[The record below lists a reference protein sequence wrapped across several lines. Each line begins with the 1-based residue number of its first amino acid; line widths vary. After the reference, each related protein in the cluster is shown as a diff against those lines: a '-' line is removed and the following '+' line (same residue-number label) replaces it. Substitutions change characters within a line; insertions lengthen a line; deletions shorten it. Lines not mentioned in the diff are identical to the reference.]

1 MIDYTRKFKT
11 ECSKAKLDPQV
22 RAMAEL
28 MLQGWT
34 AQDSFVVLGF
44 NKPHLTD
51 EYNKQQIDKIV
62 TDSDFCKY
70 IETRQR
76 SMRRNAS
83 KQVEVEGGE
92 EGKAQIK
99 LMNKEEI
106 LQEALQSALSLPVTD
121 KNRVDILMKY
131 ADLALLKKEEV
142 KEEESLIHYYL
153 PLSCNNCSLYL
164 ANKKKSQT

>member
-51 EYNKQQIDKIV
+51 DYNKQQMDKII

-76 SMRRNAS
+76 SMKRSAS
-83 KQVEVEGGE
+83 RQAEVEE
-92 EGKAQIK
+92 TEDSAPVK
-99 LMNKEEI
+99 LLSKEEV
-106 LQEALQSALSLPVTD
+106 LQEALQTAMLLP
-121 KNRVDILMKY
+121 KNDPKRVDVLMRF
-131 ADLALLKKEEV
+131 ADLAQMKKENLES
-142 KEEESLIHYYL
+142 EEKLIHYYL
-153 PLSCNNCSLYL
+153 PLTCNNCSLYL
-164 ANKKKSQT
+164 NRNKK

>member
-51 EYNKQQIDKIV
+51 DYNKQQMDKII

-76 SMRRNAS
+76 SMRRSAS
-83 KQVEVEGGE
+83 KQVEVEE
-92 EGKAQIK
+92 TEDSVPVK
-99 LMNKEEI
+99 LLSKEEV
-106 LQEALQSALSLPVTD
+106 LQEALQTAMLLP
-121 KNRVDILMKY
+121 KNDPKRVDVLMRF
-131 ADLALLKKEEV
+131 ADLAQYKR
-142 KEEESLIHYYL
+142 ESIDTENNTIHYYL
-153 PLSCNNCSLYL
+153 PLTCNNCSLYL
-164 ANKKKSQT
+164 NKDNK

>member
-51 EYNKQQIDKIV
+51 DYNKQQMDKII

-76 SMRRNAS
+76 SMKRSAS
-83 KQVEVEGGE
+83 RQAEVEESE
-92 EGKAQIK
+92 ESAPVK
-99 LMNKEEI
+99 LLSKEEV
-106 LQEALQSALSLPVTD
+106 LQEALQTAMLLP
-121 KNRVDILMKY
+121 KNDPKRVDVLMRF
-131 ADLALLKKEEV
+131 ADLAQMKKEEI
-142 KEEESLIHYYL
+142 KEEDSTIHYYL

-164 ANKKKSQT
+164 ASKKKK

>member
-76 SMRRNAS
+76 SMRRSAS
-83 KQVEVEGGE
+83 KQVEVEE
-92 EGKAQIK
+92 TEDSAPVK
-99 LMNKEEI
+99 LLSKEEV
-106 LQEALQSALSLPVTD
+106 LQEALQTAMLLP
-121 KNRVDILMKY
+121 KNDPKRVDVLMRF
-131 ADLALLKKEEV
+131 ADLAQMKKEEI
-142 KEEESLIHYYL
+142 KEEDTTIHYYL

-164 ANKKKSQT
+164 ANKRKNP